1 VSLRVA
7 YLPSGP
13 KGGIA
18 HRGQM
23 KVRVFWA
30 KLWLL
35 VSVIVVALESGLYTG
50 ISGRPCLILSL
61 LLTMSFKNI
70 DMY

>member
-1 VSLRVA
+1 MSLRVA

-35 VSVIVVALESGLYTG
+35 VSVIVVALDSGLYTG
-50 ISGRPCLILSL
+50 ISG
-61 LLTMSFKNI
+61 
-70 DMY
+70 